1 MKNEI
6 DQATQDKITP
16 QHIASAI
23 KKESKWLLNAGNL
36 TSTLDYSSC
45 ISWTAYHSSV
55 QQASVNPASITA
67 MLPLFFKKE
76 DSSMVRHGIN
86 LWRKITEFLNPA
98 HTHNC
103 M

>member
-45 ISWTAYHSSV
+45 VSWTAYHSSV
-55 QQASVNPASITA
+55 
-67 MLPLFFKKE
+67 
-76 DSSMVRHGIN
+76 
-86 LWRKITEFLNPA
+86 
-98 HTHNC
+98 
-103 M
+103 